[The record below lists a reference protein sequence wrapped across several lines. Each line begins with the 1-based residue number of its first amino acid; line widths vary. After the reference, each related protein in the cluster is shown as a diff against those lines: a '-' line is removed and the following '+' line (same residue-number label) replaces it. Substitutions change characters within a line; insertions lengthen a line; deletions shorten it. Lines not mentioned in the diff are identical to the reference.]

1 MNRSG
6 SDERLRLFCLTQIS
20 HLLVHVEHSL
30 DAPVIISLLQELHA
44 LLGERF
50 DLVVENTTAH
60 ELI

>member
-6 SDERLRLFCLTQIS
+6 GDERRRLFCLTHIW

-30 DAPVIISLLQELHA
+30 DAPVIIFLWQELHA

-50 DLVVENTTAH
+50 DRLVENATAH